1 MTIQK
6 YNKKRSELIIAIHDM
21 SLEDLEDVIAAIKLR
36 RTYLHASTARSFA
49 KGDQVQFTGKR
60 GVTISGIVQKVA
72 QKYVTV
78 DCTMYG
84 GSMWKVPGAH
94 LERVAI

>member
-6 YNKKRSELIIAIHDM
+6 FNKKRSEWIMAIHDM
-21 SLEDLEDVIAAIKLR
+21 TFEELQQVVDAVKLR

-49 KGDQVQFTGKR
+49 KGDKVEFEGRR
-60 GVTISGIVQKVA
+60 GAQLQGVVQKVA
-72 QKYVTV
+72 KKYVTV

-84 GSMWKVPGAH
+84 GSVWRVPGAH
-94 LERVAI
+94 LKEVA

>member
-21 SLEDLEDVIAAIKLR
+21 SLEDLEDVVEAIKLR

-49 KGDQVQFTGKR
+49 KGDKVEIQGRR
-60 GVTISGIVQKVA
+60 GAQLQGVVQKVA
-72 QKYVTV
+72 KKYVTV

-84 GSMWKVPGAH
+84 GSVWRVPGAH
-94 LERVAI
+94 LKEVA

>member
-1 MTIQK
+1 MQK
-6 YNKKRSELIIAIHDM
+6 YNKNRSQLIMAIHDM
-21 SLEDLEDVIAAIKLR
+21 TLEDLQDVIDAVKLR

-49 KGDQVQFTGKR
+49 KGDKVEFTGRR
-60 GVTISGIVQKVA
+60 GVQLQGVVEKVA

-84 GSMWKVPGAH
+84 GSVWKVPGAH
-94 LERVAI
+94 LKEVA